1 MLINST
7 LIIYKKNMAINK
19 KSNKKFFAKIG
30 VYREKLE
37 SLITLKFRLVNS
49 QTISF

>member
-1 MLINST
+1 
-7 LIIYKKNMAINK
+7 MAINK

-37 SLITLKFRLVNS
+37 SLITLKFRLLILKPFLFDYN
-49 QTISF
+49 INYEDD

>member
-1 MLINST
+1 
-7 LIIYKKNMAINK
+7 MAINK

-37 SLITLKFRLVNS
+37 SYNS
-49 QTISF
+49 QIPFG